1 MWLKLDFLYN
11 LFSHKDD
18 TADKE
23 RELHKV
29 LEIAQTKRQEYDDE
43 NYIEKKVE
51 DLDEATNETCTQSL
65 GKITSLNNEAGMINR
80 EIPFPLHLAPSLHLN
95 EGQTVSYL
103 WYKKDDDVKIV
114 RIVAIVEEN
123 WNEPVTVRSEKID
136 SN

>member
-1 MWLKLDFLYN
+1 MWLKFDFLYN
-11 LFSHKDD
+11 LFSRKDD

-23 RELHKV
+23 RELNKV

-51 DLDEATNETCTQSL
+51 DLDEATDEICTLSL
-65 GKITSLNNEAGMINR
+65 GKITSLNNEAGMLNR
-80 EIPFPLHLAPSLHLN
+80 EIPFPLSKAPSLHLS

-103 WYKKDDDVKIV
+103 WYKKDDDVKIC

-123 WNEPVTVRSEKID
+123 WNEPVTVCTK
-136 SN
+136 N